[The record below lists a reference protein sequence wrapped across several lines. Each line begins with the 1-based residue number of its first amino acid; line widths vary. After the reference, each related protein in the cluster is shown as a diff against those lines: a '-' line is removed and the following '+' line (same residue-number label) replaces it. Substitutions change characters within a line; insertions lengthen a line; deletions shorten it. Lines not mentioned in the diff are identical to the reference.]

1 MQARMERIGILAPL
15 AFVALQIVQVI
26 LAPIPGQ
33 TLAGVGG
40 YLFGTLWG
48 TVYSM
53 IGIVFESSTVFLATR
68 RVGRPYIERVIEPSA
83 LTRWDDV
90 VNQAGVQGL
99 FVPSFS

>member
-1 MQARMERIGILAPL
+1 MERIGILAPL

-33 TLAGVGG
+33 TLAGGGG

-53 IGIVFESSTVFLATR
+53 IGVVLGVAPSSLR
-68 RVGRPYIERVIEPSA
+68 RGGSA
-83 LTRWDDV
+83 GPTLSASS
-90 VNQAGVQGL
+90 NPQH
-99 FVPSFS
+99 